1 MSVSDFLHM
10 CRSTHLQNLNKQ
22 DHPGL
27 SGGSNTDQRTG
38 RGSSFVELETSY

>member
-10 CRSTHLQNLNKQ
+10 CMSTHLQNVNQQ

-27 SGGSNTDQRTG
+27 SGSSNTDQGTG
-38 RGSSFVELETSY
+38 KGSFFAELETSS